1 MEEFKLIVAKNISD
15 LRKESGMTQLH
26 LAEALNYSDK
36 AVSKW
41 ERGESL
47 PDVGV
52 LKSIAELFG
61 VTVDYLLTSDHSEYI
76 AKKHESTRR
85 QNRNRF
91 IVTALS
97 TMLVWLIATVAFVNV
112 NLILPELKFSWLIFI
127 YAFVVSLI
135 VILVFNSLW
144 GNLRHN
150 FIIVSLLVWGALVAA
165 YLTAYNYNIWL
176 IFIIG
181 IPAQVIIFL
190 WSKYKRSSK

>member
-1 MEEFKLIVAKNISD
+1 MDELKLIVAKNISE
-15 LRKESGMTQLH
+15 LRKESGMTQLN

-52 LKSIAELFG
+52 LKNIAELYG
-61 VTVDYLLTSDHSEYI
+61 VTVDYLLTSDHSEYL
-76 AKKHESTRR
+76 AKKRESTRR

-91 IVTALS
+91 IVAALS
-97 TMLVWLIATVAFVNV
+97 TMLVWLVGTVVFVNI
-112 NLILPELKFSWLIFI
+112 NLILPDLEFSWLV
-127 YAFVVSLI
+127 FVYSFLISLI

-144 GNLRHN
+144 GNHRFNYL
-150 FIIVSLLVWGALVAA
+150 IVSLLVWGALVAI
-165 YLTAYNYNIWL
+165 YLTAFDYNLWL